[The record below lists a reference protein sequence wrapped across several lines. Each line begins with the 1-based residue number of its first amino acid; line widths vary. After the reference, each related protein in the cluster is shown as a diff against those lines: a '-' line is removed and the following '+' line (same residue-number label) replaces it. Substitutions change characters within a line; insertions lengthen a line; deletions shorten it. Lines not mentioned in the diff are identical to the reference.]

1 MPQTPLIS
9 VELLCVGKLKGAQ
22 HAYLQEGF
30 AQYAER
36 LKPYCKLIVSELPDE
51 KIKPS
56 HTTQAIQALE
66 GDRLLKYLD
75 AHPAYV
81 VVLTEHAKPLD
92 SPQFAKAFA
101 QRHPG
106 LNSLSQGK
114 HSGERAHLIFV
125 VGGATGLS
133 AQVLARADWCV
144 SLSAMTFPHLMVRL
158 LWVEQ
163 LFRAFRILNHE
174 PYHK

>member
-9 VELLCVGKLKGAQ
+9 VELLCMGKLKGGQ
-22 HAYLQEGF
+22 HAYLQDGF

-36 LKPYCKLIVSELPDE
+36 LKPYCKLIVTELPDE

-56 HTTQAIQALE
+56 HTTQDVQTLE
-66 GDRLLKYLD
+66 GQRILKYLD

-81 VVLTEHAKPLD
+81 VVLTEHAKPTD
-92 SPQFAKAFA
+92 SPQFAEAFY

-106 LNSLSQGK
+106 LNSLSRGK
-114 HSGERAHLIFV
+114 HSGERPHLIFII
-125 VGGATGLS
+125 GGATGLS
-133 AQVLARADWCV
+133 SAVLARADWKL
-144 SLSAMTFPHLMVRL
+144 SLSPMTFPHLMVRL

-163 LFRAFRILNHE
+163 LYRAFRILNNE

>member
-9 VELLCVGKLKGAQ
+9 VELLCVGKLKGAN
-22 HAYLQEGF
+22 HTYLQDGF
-30 AQYAER
+30 TQYAER
-36 LKPYCKLIVSELPDE
+36 LRPYCKLIVTELPDE

-56 HTTQAIQALE
+56 HTTQDIQALE
-66 GDRLLKYLD
+66 GIRLLKYLD

-81 VVLTEHAKPLD
+81 VVLTERAKAFTSLA
-92 SPQFAKAFA
+92 FAEAFA

-133 AQVLARADWCV
+133 DQVLARADWCV

-158 LWVEQ
+158 LWAEQ

>member
-9 VELLCVGKLKGAQ
+9 VELLCMGKLKGA
-22 HAYLQEGF
+22 HHSYLQEGF

-36 LKPYCKLIVSELPDE
+36 LKPYCKLIVTELPDE
-51 KIKPS
+51 KIKAS
-56 HTTQAIQALE
+56 HTTQDVQALE
-66 GDRLLKYLD
+66 GSRILKYLD

-81 VVLTEHAKPLD
+81 VVLTEHAKALD
-92 SPQFAKAFA
+92 SPQFAEAFY

-106 LNSLSQGK
+106 LNSLSRGK
-114 HSGERAHLIFV
+114 HSGERPHLIFV

-133 AQVLARADWCV
+133 SAVLARADWAL
-144 SLSAMTFPHLMVRL
+144 SLSPMTFPHLMVRL

-163 LFRAFRILNHE
+163 LYRAFRILNHE